1 MTTFNIASTVPAG
14 KLHKRQ
20 SGLWGQLLA
29 SAEIEAKLSRVEPL
43 FRELHGRSMSRT
55 AFFTKCRELSRE
67 GKSDVGGYLQY
78 MTQDIAGI
86 VLREMHTR
94 IGKEVRRNRTVKN
107 EVLKRTNVVFE
118 VGGQVFDTAD
128 FMKGTTGLPVV
139 NGFNTADSKIKKLYQ
154 AMLDRDYPV
163 TKNTLMK
170 DAGIT
175 TDSHFY
181 NSVKMLRRKGFD
193 IETIQGKHK
202 SIAPKYQLAV

>member
-163 TKNTLMK
+163 TKATLMK

-202 SIAPKYQLAV
+202 SIAPKYKLAV